1 MRNRRSVECAKEYLE
16 SLQLLKQKEHKAKI
30 KQTNTFAAAKA
41 VLQKIFCNLI
51 SHLQRKM
58 KNTKGER
65 YELRGKEAF
74 KLEYE
79 GIVFEA
85 NILSGSFPFG
95 TR

>member
-1 MRNRRSVECAKEYLE
+1 
-16 SLQLLKQKEHKAKI
+16 
-30 KQTNTFAAAKA
+30 
-41 VLQKIFCNLI
+41 
-51 SHLQRKM
+51 M
-58 KNTKGER
+58 KNTKEER